1 MKENKFR
8 VYCEIEFEG
17 KITKSMESPASWFM
31 LTQTGK
37 LWTYDPGEIARPLEK
52 EYKVAIPL
60 FYSGFKDINKVEIY
74 EADIIQGFQDRKG
87 LIEFSDGIF
96 RVIFFDK
103 EMKALADFEKV
114 PHIQTALG
122 TLMNGMQGKYV
133 RVIGNKYMNKKIL
146 EKS

>member
-1 MKENKFR
+1 LKENKFR
-8 VYCEIEFEG
+8 VYCEFEFEG
-17 KITKSMESPASWFM
+17 ELKKCMESPASWF
-31 LTQTGK
+31 LLSQTGK
-37 LWTYDPGEIARPLEK
+37 LWTYDPVEIPHPIEK

>member
-1 MKENKFR
+1 MKENFFR

-17 KITKSMESPASWFM
+17 EITKSMESPASWFL

-37 LWTYDPGEIARPLEK
+37 LWTYDPGEIPCPIEK

-74 EADIIQGFQDRKG
+74 EADIIKGFQDRKG
-87 LIEFSDGIF
+87 LIEFSDGTF

-103 EMKALADFEKV
+103 EMKALADFDKV
-114 PHIQTALG
+114 PHISTALG
-122 TLMNGMQGKYV
+122 ILMNGMQGKYV
-133 RVIGNKYMNKKIL
+133 RVIGNKYMNKDLL
-146 EKS
+146 EEL